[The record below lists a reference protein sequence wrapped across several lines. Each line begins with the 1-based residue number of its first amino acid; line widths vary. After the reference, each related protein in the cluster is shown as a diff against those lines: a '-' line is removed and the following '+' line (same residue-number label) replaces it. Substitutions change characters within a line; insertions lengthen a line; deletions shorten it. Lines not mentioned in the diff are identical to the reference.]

1 MIIKKDLLEKLNDID
16 ETADVTEVLKG
27 IDGIAEVKEIP
38 FDVNKLTVEDY
49 KNILETNKAIQGYNL
64 KELKVLKLKR
74 CQEL

>member
-16 ETADVTEVLKG
+16 ENADVTEILKG

-49 KNILETNKAIQGYNL
+49 KNILSGKTKI
-64 KELKVLKLKR
+64 
-74 CQEL
+74 

>member
-1 MIIKKDLLEKLNDID
+1 MGKEVKMIIKKDLLEKLNDID

-49 KNILETNKAIQGYNL
+49 KNILETNKAIQG
-64 KELKVLKLKR
+64 
-74 CQEL
+74 